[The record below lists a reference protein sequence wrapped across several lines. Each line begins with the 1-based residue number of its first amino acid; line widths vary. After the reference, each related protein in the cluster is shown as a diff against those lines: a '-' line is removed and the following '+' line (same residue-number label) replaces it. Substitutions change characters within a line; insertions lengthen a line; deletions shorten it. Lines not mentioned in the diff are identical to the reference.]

1 MASQDTIAAAIES
14 GRKKAEEI
22 LASRSAALER
32 RAASLAA
39 NTKTLALR
47 VHIAAPA
54 AAESV
59 ATLQTAG
66 FLAAAGDSW
75 FDYPF
80 HDVLK
85 ILEDDYGYNVES
97 TAHKGDPIEKMAYH
111 GARSTA
117 LLASWKRSKR
127 MERFPRQYCS
137 REVATMWPEMSLA
150 CC

>member
-97 TAHKGDPIEKMAYH
+97 TAHSGDPIEKMAYH
-111 GARSTA
+111 AAQTHGLARKLEKIRAPGAIPKAGWRARGGAPVSG
-117 LLASWKRSKR
+117 S
-127 MERFPRQYCS
+127 Q
-137 REVATMWPEMSLA
+137 
-150 CC
+150 

>member
-39 NTKTLALR
+39 NTKTLAVR

-66 FLAAAGDSW
+66 LPAAVAHCW

-80 HDVLK
+80 HDVLT
-85 ILEDDYGYNVES
+85 IMEDDYGYNLET
-97 TAHKGDPIEKMAYH
+97 TAHEGDPID
-111 GARSTA
+111 T
-117 LLASWKRSKR
+117 
-127 MERFPRQYCS
+127 
-137 REVATMWPEMSLA
+137 
-150 CC
+150 

>member
-39 NTKTLALR
+39 DTKTLALR

-85 ILEDDYGYNVES
+85 
-97 TAHKGDPIEKMAYH
+97 
-111 GARSTA
+111 
-117 LLASWKRSKR
+117 RSKR

>member
-66 FLAAAGDSW
+66 FLAAAG
-75 FDYPF
+75 
-80 HDVLK
+80 
-85 ILEDDYGYNVES
+85 
-97 TAHKGDPIEKMAYH
+97 
-111 GARSTA
+111 A
-117 LLASWKRSKR
+117 LLVRLPVPRCSKNPGR
-127 MERFPRQYCS
+127 RLRLQRGVHRPQG
-137 REVATMWPEMSLA
+137 
-150 CC
+150 